1 MLRVLGCVLHQH
13 DLRLVGLAAFICL
26 LSCLTASALLSRA
39 RATDRWLRITWLAIA
54 GLEFGG
60 GVWSLH
66 FIAMLGFMPGVAIS
80 YSIEETG
87 WSIVVAILGA
97 FAGFWVALSGLP
109 KAVRVVIGAALL
121 TVSVGGMHYVGV
133 VAMRLQGRF
142 VLDHRQVVV
151 SLVACAVFGAASVL
165 AMSELRSVRRQL
177 LLMTLLSLSVCLLHF
192 TGMSAMSLQLGLG
205 PENQSGFVGSTTLAA
220 VVASLSIALLICSLS
235 LSIMDRHLSDRSTRE
250 EQRYRT
256 IAHHDALTG
265 MANRVLFDI
274 ELTQALH
281 QARRQGTSVAV
292 ICMDLDRFK
301 FVNDLLGHA
310 AGDHLLVTVA
320 DRLTQILRHS
330 DVVARMG
337 GDEFAI
343 ILPDVIDLPA
353 CTALAE
359 RIIETI
365 GEPVLLDDQQ
375 MVVGASIGIAMYPRD
390 GQTGSELMRC
400 ADIALYR
407 AKEDKR
413 GTVRMFMPEMDATLQ
428 QRRMVERDLRA
439 AIGGSELEV
448 HYQPLVDCRTGEV
461 EGFEALLRWTH
472 PTRGKVTPAE
482 FIPIAE
488 ESGLIIPLGLWV
500 LNDACRTAAGWE
512 KPLRVAVNLS
522 PAQFKQGDLAEQI
535 KSTLVSSGLD
545 PNRLEV
551 EVTEGVLIDYPE
563 RAVAILLELRAM
575 GVRVSLDDFGTGFS
589 SLSYLRL
596 FPLDKIK
603 IDRSF
608 VMNLGVDD
616 KSAEIV
622 RSIILLAHSLDL
634 SVTAEGVETEEQL
647 ALLNSQSCNQVQ
659 GFLLGRP
666 APVDDLALDKCRPD
680 GPLQVDDCP
689 TGRRSDGSK
698 EHPDTKHSPGRELE
712 FDSVDRF

>member
-1 MLRVLGCVLHQH
+1 MLRVVGCVLHQH
-13 DLRLVGLAAFICL
+13 DLRLVALAAAMCL
-26 LSCLTASALLSRA
+26 LACLTASALLSRA
-39 RATDRWLRITWLAIA
+39 RATGGWLRVTWLAIA

-80 YSIEETG
+80 YGVEETG
-87 WSIVVAILGA
+87 WSIVVAVLGA
-97 FAGFWVALSGLP
+97 FAAFWVALSGLP
-109 KAVRVVIGAALL
+109 KAVRVAAGGALL

-133 VAMRLQGRF
+133 IAMRLQGRF
-142 VLDHRQVVV
+142 ALDHRQVAM
-151 SLVACAVFGAASVL
+151 SLVACAVFGAAAVL
-165 AMSELRSVRRQL
+165 ATSDLRSVRRQL
-177 LLMTLLSLSVCLLHF
+177 LLTTFLSLSVCLLHF

-205 PENQSGFVGSTTLAA
+205 PDSQAGFVGSTTLAA

-274 ELTQALH
+274 ELTQTLH
-281 QARRQGTSVAV
+281 KARQQGTRVAV
-292 ICMDLDRFK
+292 LCMDLDRFK

-310 AGDHLLVTVA
+310 AGDHLLVAVA
-320 DRLTQILRHS
+320 ERLTRILRHS

-343 ILPDVIDLPA
+343 ILPDVTDMA
-353 CTALAE
+353 DCTALAE
-359 RIIETI
+359 RIVESIRT
-365 GEPVLLDDQQ
+365 PVLLHDQQ
-375 MVVGASIGIAMYPRD
+375 MVVGASIGIALYPQD
-390 GQTGSELMRC
+390 GETGDELMRC

-407 AKEDKR
+407 AKEDRR
-413 GTVRMFMPEMDATLQ
+413 GTVRVFVPEMDATLQ
-428 QRRMVERDLRA
+428 QRRMIERDLRA
-439 AIGGSELEV
+439 AIGGSQLEV
-448 HYQPLVDCRTGEV
+448 YYQPLVNCGTGQV
-461 EGFEALLRWTH
+461 DGFEALLRWDH
-472 PTRGKVTPAE
+472 PTRGKVTPGE

-488 ESGLIIPLGLWV
+488 ESGLIVPLGLWV
-500 LNDACRTAAGWE
+500 LDNACRTAAGWQE
-512 KPLRVAVNLS
+512 PLRVAVNLS
-522 PAQFKQGDLAEQI
+522 PAQFKQENLAEQI
-535 KSTLVSSGLD
+535 GATLASSGLD

-551 EVTEGVLIDYPE
+551 EVTEGVLVDYPE
-563 RAVAILLELRAM
+563 RAIAILLELRAL

-589 SLSYLRL
+589 SLSYLRM

-608 VMNLGVDD
+608 VTNLGADE

-634 SVTAEGVETEEQL
+634 SVTAEGVETKEQL
-647 ALLNSQSCNQVQ
+647 AILNSQSCNQVQ
-659 GFLLGRP
+659 GFYLGRP
-666 APVDDLALDKCRPD
+666 APVGDLVLPQPKAEDELQTSSRPAD
-680 GPLQVDDCP
+680 TSMSRSSEDHSLGRMLEVD
-689 TGRRSDGSK
+689 T
-698 EHPDTKHSPGRELE
+698 
-712 FDSVDRF
+712 VDP